1 MSEII
6 GTLAYIRKLSLPIRL
21 LLAVTRH
28 QSLRLLAA
36 NKAAS
41 KRKIGSSNTGYIS
54 SFDGKAQN
62 YQLVMM
68 RGANCKTF
76 TREFDSH
83 PRLQS
88 PNDLQALKIASRG
101 TCSGNCS
108 VPLRRGR
115 AKVLPTAIRPIR
127 F

>member
-1 MSEII
+1 MSEIL

-88 PNDLQALKIASRG
+88 PNELQALKIASPGPKR
-101 TCSGNCS
+101 
-108 VPLRRGR
+108 
-115 AKVLPTAIRPIR
+115 
-127 F
+127 